1 MSYHVSVLSHTF
13 YKGNHTCFSK
23 ADCTTKSWLNG
34 GLRSH
39 LHPEQVNRL
48 AGVQPANMR
57 PVEFQYLGFLIDP
70 NKEPWPEHDSADDNE
85 PLPEHDSAD
94 DSERDADALA
104 RIAERDARSDS
115 SGADVGSRVP
125 SSIGISSAGPSASM
139 LWLGHGHP

>member
-1 MSYHVSVLSHTF
+1 
-13 YKGNHTCFSK
+13 
-23 ADCTTKSWLNG
+23 
-34 GLRSH
+34 
-39 LHPEQVNRL
+39 
-48 AGVQPANMR
+48 MR

-139 LWLGHGHP
+139 LWLGPGHPWSDQFSVLVFNAAVEICAAAVQWRI